1 MKEAVAEVMQDKPPL
16 AILYGDEAALE
27 GLGPAFTQERIEV
40 RGPDSLSGPL
50 ADVPSVLLLD
60 EYMVERMKDPH
71 RLLQQLPD
79 HVVVVAANEDVETI
93 VGSSRIMLMLPRS
106 SDTEA
111 RLRVLRAAY
120 QLAAARLTA
129 ARADDELARSRNEL
143 YQLHRIG
150 MALMTERDPDL
161 LLVRILEQA
170 RRLTQSDAGSL
181 YLVESDEGGG
191 KRLRF
196 KLSQNDT
203 LPDLP
208 LVQFTLPINTGSL
221 AGYAAHT
228 GEPLVL
234 ADAYAIP
241 ASEPYSFNRSFDERT
256 GYRTKSMLVVP
267 MMDHREDVV
276 GVLQLLNRKN
286 EGNARINSEEAAR
299 KHVLSYGGHEL
310 QLVQSLAGQAAV
322 SIENSQ
328 LYAQIEHLFESFV
341 KAAVTAIDQRD
352 PTTAGHS
359 IRVATLTVD
368 IAEAVERGG
377 AGPYRNVSFT
387 RDQMKELRYAAM
399 LHDFGKV
406 GVREEVLVKS
416 KKLPPFLWERVQSRF
431 DLIIRSAEAE
441 YPRKRAELL
450 LAQGPAARPLLAKLE
465 AEFEERVAELK
476 RFHEAVRGANEPTV
490 LPEAAAGILD
500 EIAKHT
506 FTNLQGEPVPFLDVD
521 ELHFLKI
528 PKGTLNETERLEIES
543 HVEQTYRFLTQ
554 IPWTED
560 LQNLPVIA
568 YGHHEKLNGR
578 GYPRGVSAG
587 EIPIQTR
594 MMTIAD
600 IFDALTASDR
610 PYKRAL
616 SAEKALSILQME
628 AKDGLVD
635 QHLVDIVIG
644 AEVYK
649 KVLEQDW
656 RELSRSCSF
665 LLRAS

>member
-1 MKEAVAEVMQDKPPL
+1 MTRAAAETTHRSSPV
-16 AILYGDEAALE
+16 AILYHGDDAALDA
-27 GLGPAFTQERIEV
+27 LTDALQNERIEL
-40 RGPDSLSGPL
+40 RGPDKLTS
-50 ADVPSVLLLD
+50 ADVRPDLAAVLLLD
-60 EYMVERMKDPH
+60 HSVLERTPRPADM
-71 RLLQQLPD
+71 LSALPE
-79 HVVVVAANEDVETI
+79 HIVVVAADESVADAAR
-93 VGSSRIMLMLPRS
+93 SDRILLTLPAKS
-106 SDTEA
+106 VDA
-111 RLRVLRAAY
+111 QLRVLRAAY
-120 QLAAARLTA
+120 QLAAARINA
-129 ARADDELARSRNEL
+129 SRAERELKRTRNEL
-143 YQLHRIG
+143 NQLHRIG
-150 MALMTERDPDL
+150 MALMTERDPDK

-170 RRLTQSDAGSL
+170 RNLTSSDAGSL
-181 YLVESDEGGG
+181 YLVEKDEEGG

-208 LVQFTLPINTGSL
+208 LVQFTLPINTSSL

-234 ADAYAIP
+234 ADAYSIP
-241 ASEPYSFNRSFDERT
+241 EDEPYSFNRSFDERT

-267 MMDHREDVV
+267 MVDHRDDVV
-276 GVLQLLNRKN
+276 GVVQLLNRKADQS
-286 EGNARINSEEAAR
+286 ARINSEESAE
-299 KHVLSYGGHEL
+299 KHVLPYGGHEL

-359 IRVATLTVD
+359 VRVATLTVD
-368 IAEAVERGG
+368 IAQAVERGG
-377 AGPYRNVSFT
+377 SGPYQGVQFT
-387 RDQMKELRYAAM
+387 RDQIKELRYAAM

-416 KKLPPFLWERVQSRF
+416 KKLPPYLWERVEARF
-431 DLIIRSAEAE
+431 DLIRRSVEAE
-441 YPRKRAELL
+441 YYRKRADLL
-450 LAQGPAARPLLAKLE
+450 VQQGTAAQPLLVRME
-465 AEFEERVAELK
+465 EEFQKQIDELTK
-476 RFHEAVRGANEPTV
+476 FHEAVRGANEPTV

-500 EIAKHT
+500 EIAQYR
-506 FTNLQGEPVPFLDVD
+506 FTNVQGEPIPFLDVD

-528 PKGTLNETERLEIES
+528 PKGTLDERERLEIES

-560 LQNLPVIA
+560 LQNLAIIA

-578 GYPRGVSAG
+578 GYPRGVSADQ
-587 EIPIQTR
+587 IPVQTR

-616 SAEKALSILQME
+616 SADRAISILQME

-635 QHLVDIVIG
+635 PHLVDILIQ

-656 RELSRSCSF
+656 REL
-665 LLRAS
+665 